1 MRSEYLPFEFVHG
14 FRKVGAVVDTP
25 EELTMR
31 GTAGE
36 VLLDGRMEI
45 VSLDDV
51 QSDPSMPPR
60 EMATI
65 RFTYRTPDGSRK
77 SYTVVQPAE
86 RLGTEFDALVQD
98 IIPPGTTANNRG
110 GSLLVAVL
118 ALSDDGQKHRVPIM
132 TNDTWLDANGLY
144 DHGRRI
150 CDAPIEI
157 VSESKNQFGET
168 IYRLRVARSDDS
180 GDFDYTTT
188 TFDGLNNGAMR
199 FGNRSINIYDGV
211 RTGMALRGRYQNLT
225 DADRER
231 FVRDEKQQLKREY
244 AKRIEGMFLING
256 RRADGRM
263 PDGSLPR

>member
-1 MRSEYLPFEFVHG
+1 MRSDYLPFEFVHG

-25 EELTMR
+25 DELTMR

-36 VLLDGRMEI
+36 VLLNGRMEI

-51 QSDPSMPPR
+51 QSDPALPPR

-65 RFTYRTPDGSRK
+65 RYTYRTPDGGRK

-86 RLGTEFDALVQD
+86 RLGTEFDALVQE
-98 IIPPGTTANNRG
+98 ILPPGTPVNNRG
-110 GSLLVAVL
+110 GNLLVAVL
-118 ALSDDGQKHRVPIM
+118 ALSDDGQKHRVPVM
-132 TNDTWLDANGLY
+132 TADTWMDANGLY
-144 DHGRRI
+144 DHARRI
-150 CDAPIEI
+150 CDAPVEI

-168 IYRLRVARSDDS
+168 LYRLRVPRSDDS

-188 TFDGLNNGAMR
+188 TFDGLNNGALR
-199 FGNRSINIYDGV
+199 FGTRSINIYDGV

-231 FVRDEKQQLKREY
+231 FVRDEVAQLKREHDV
-244 AKRIEGMFLING
+244 KVSRMFLIGG
-256 RRADGRM
+256 RRPDGRM